1 VGRIERLEDALAC
14 SGPDRDIAQL
24 YGFSAW
30 HLTGLRHYCRDNQ
43 ALLVLRASKSASRR
57 FRNLAG
63 YRPKPVDVKQKTFRG
78 QAEGQSRV
86 YPGIT
91 KFYSDYD
98 IMSLWHMDTAAKD
111 QRRGASLPGGR
122 YAYAVPSLI
131 DDRDGGV
138 PVPVRWQGDVA
149 YNRLNCP
156 IGFRASR
163 DAKVQWYGWECEEGY
178 AVLDELNEYLGD
190 STMFQH
196 GANDQFRNWRSNAME
211 NEIGA
216 EEKFVIVD
224 RTMTITVCRNARV
237 LKGFYD
243 IHGLE
248 WPPYEVRV

>member
-1 VGRIERLEDALAC
+1 MGRIERLENTLAC
-14 SGPDRDIAQL
+14 SGPDREIAQL

-63 YRPKPVDVKQKTFRG
+63 YRPKPVNLKQKTFRG
-78 QAEGQSRV
+78 WAEGASKV
-86 YPGIT
+86 YPNVN

-98 IMSLWHMDTAAKD
+98 IMGLWHRDDAGNDDRRRKD
-111 QRRGASLPGGR
+111 GIGAR
-122 YAYAVPSLI
+122 YVYAVPSLVEN
-131 DDRDGGV
+131 RDQGV

-149 YNRLNCP
+149 YNTLNCP

-163 DAKVQWYGWECEEGY
+163 EAAVQWYGWECAEGY

-196 GANDQFRNWRSNAME
+196 GANDQYRNWRTNAME
-211 NEIGA
+211 NEIA
-216 EEKFVIVD
+216 FDEKFVIVD
-224 RTMTITVCRNARV
+224 RKMDFVVCRNARV
-237 LKGFYD
+237 LKAYYD
-243 IHGLE
+243 ANSLE
-248 WPPYEVRV
+248 WPPYAVHV